1 MIKMLKTGLMLSL
14 LLLLAIPGSSVS
26 QIKPSPIKM
35 SFSATAT
42 PAFQS
47 GFQRVPGLNGWVQP
61 GMNAWKIAPPS
72 IRWQAGSRWRS
83 IQEIYILKHRV
94 FNEIIRNE
102 KRLNLA

>member
-1 MIKMLKTGLMLSL
+1 MKKILQTGVMLSL
-14 LLLLAIPGSSVS
+14 LLLLTVPDSSFS
-26 QIKPSPIKM
+26 QIKPSPIKT
-35 SFSATAT
+35 SFGT
-42 PAFQS
+42 PTLQS
-47 GFQRVPGLNGWVQP
+47 GFQSAPGLTAPVQP
-61 GMNAWKIAPPS
+61 HPSDWKIAPPA